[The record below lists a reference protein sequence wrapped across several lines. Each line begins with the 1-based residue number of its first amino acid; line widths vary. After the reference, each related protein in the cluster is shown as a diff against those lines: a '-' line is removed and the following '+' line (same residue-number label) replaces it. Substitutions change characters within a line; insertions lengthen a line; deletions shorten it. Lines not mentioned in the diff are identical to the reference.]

1 MPTITCAECGAPFT
15 PTNTRHARRFCGKDC
30 HTAFKNRRSVRGGLL
45 YDFLMTQRYDRMHE
59 DEARQLVQ
67 SLCRAFRDADKAL
80 RAGRPSWRPFNEA
93 KTFLPVAYGISGDGR

>member
-1 MPTITCAECGAPFT
+1 MTCAECGTEFT

-30 HTAFKNRRSVRGGLL
+30 HTVFKNRRSVRGGLL

-67 SLCRAFRDADKAL
+67 SLCRAFRDADKAQ
-80 RAGRPSWRPFNEA
+80 RAGRPSWRPFIEA
-93 KTFLPVAYGISGDGR
+93 KALVPVAFSHEGDRR